1 MIFGKLN
8 EYFFY
13 ENFDE
18 LVFLLNHY
26 SDKDKLD
33 DLRIILEKNF
43 NYLDF
48 SIGEVSNYIMLLN
61 QFKFNNINFY
71 E

>member
-1 MIFGKLN
+1 MNISF
-8 EYFFY
+8 

-33 DLRIILEKNF
+33 DLRFILKKNF

-48 SIGEVSNYIMLLN
+48 SIGEVAKLYNAIESI
-61 QFKFNNINFY
+61 
-71 E
+71 

>member
-1 MIFGKLN
+1 MVILFTDTSSFITNPNEETSMIFGKLN

-26 SDKDKLD
+26 SGKDELD
-33 DLRIILEKNF
+33 DLRIIFKK
-43 NYLDF
+43 
-48 SIGEVSNYIMLLN
+48 LLLPV
-61 QFKFNNINFY
+61 FDW
-71 E
+71 